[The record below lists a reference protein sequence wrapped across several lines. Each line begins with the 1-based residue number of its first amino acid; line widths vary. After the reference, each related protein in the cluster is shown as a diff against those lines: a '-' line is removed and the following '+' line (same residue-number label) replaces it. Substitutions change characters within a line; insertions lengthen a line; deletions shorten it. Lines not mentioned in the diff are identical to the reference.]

1 MARGVRKSPVEKMQ
15 GELADVQASI
25 AQYESCLE
33 TMREKEKALMEH
45 IQLEEFKVV
54 NEMLKERDMT
64 IDDLK
69 EMLAGGDVTL
79 SACYMKTCISGK
91 LGNIRIGQPAG
102 GMGFPRGTLWHT
114 ALGEVSVLCALPA
127 LP

>member
-1 MARGVRKSPVEKMQ
+1 MLTYTGNKWTCPPNRYPEADSDQILSKRKGAHDRARGVRKSPVEKLQ

-33 TMREKEKALMEH
+33 TMREKEKVLMEH

-54 NEMLKERDMT
+54 SDMLKERDMT
-64 IDDLK
+64 MDDLK

-79 SACYMKTCISGK
+79 SA
-91 LGNIRIGQPAG
+91 
-102 GMGFPRGTLWHT
+102 
-114 ALGEVSVLCALPA
+114 
-127 LP
+127 

>member
-69 EMLAGGDVTL
+69 EMLAGGDVTR
-79 SACYMKTCISGK
+79 SA
-91 LGNIRIGQPAG
+91 
-102 GMGFPRGTLWHT
+102 
-114 ALGEVSVLCALPA
+114 
-127 LP
+127 

>member
-1 MARGVRKSPVEKMQ
+1 MARGVRKSPVEKLQ

-33 TMREKEKALMEH
+33 TMREKEKVLMEH

-54 NEMLKERDMT
+54 SDMLKERDMT
-64 IDDLK
+64 MDDLK

-79 SACYMKTCISGK
+79 SAHMRV
-91 LGNIRIGQPAG
+91 N
-102 GMGFPRGTLWHT
+102 
-114 ALGEVSVLCALPA
+114 
-127 LP
+127 